1 MSAIATAAVAPVGP
15 GSLVVAREL
24 SKSYPKVFRPRDRLR
39 ALGKLLVGAG
49 DIDSVPVLRG
59 VDLDVVRG
67 ESLGLIGENGAGK
80 STLLKLLTGVLTP
93 STGCVDVRGRVG
105 ALLEL
110 GAGFHL
116 EYTGRDNIAMS
127 AALYGLSAN
136 ELRASLPEIIAF
148 ADIGRYIDE
157 PVKHYSSGMVV
168 RLGFAIVAALKPDLL
183 ITDEVLAVG
192 DESFQKKCVRWM
204 EDYLA
209 GGGTLILVSHSM
221 YHIQKLCRHALWL
234 RQGEVAEYG
243 DVFDVTQAYLAYHER
258 KSAGAPDRN
267 VVAAQGIE
275 FHLTGFAVNGVEQE
289 TPVFIDQGDELRLT
303 ARVRSRD
310 GRMPVVA
317 FGITRA
323 DGTAVYGVSS
333 EMDGIMPLRES
344 VDVWIAE
351 LVFDDLALLPGAY
364 TLKAHPMDTE
374 GVRLFD
380 TLERCV
386 VVRGSTREF
395 GLVRLHHRWNDALAS
410 AVPQNTADTVSP
422 DRA

>member
-1 MSAIATAAVAPVGP
+1 VSAVRNEIATSGSGNLLAVARDLG
-15 GSLVVAREL
+15 
-24 SKSYPKVFRPRDRLR
+24 KSYPKVFRPRDRLR
-39 ALGKLLVGAG
+39 ALGKLLLSLG
-49 DIDSVPVLRG
+49 DIDSVPVLHG
-59 VDLDVVRG
+59 VNLEVARG

-93 STGCVDVRGRVG
+93 TVGSVEVRGRIG

-110 GAGFHL
+110 GAGFHP

-127 AALYGLSAN
+127 AALYGLAAD
-136 ELRASLPEIIAF
+136 ELRERLPEIIAF

-209 GGGTLILVSHSM
+209 HGGTLILVSHSM

-234 RQGEVAEYG
+234 RQGEVAAAG

-258 KSAGAPDRN
+258 KLAGTPDRGTI
-267 VVAAQGIE
+267 AAQGVE
-275 FHLTGFAVNGVEQE
+275 FHLLGFAVNGVDQE
-289 TPVFIDQGDELRLT
+289 TSVFLDQGDTLRLT

-310 GRMPVVA
+310 GRTPIIA
-317 FGITRA
+317 FGIARA

-333 EMDGIMPLRES
+333 EMDGVTPYRDS
-344 VDVWIAE
+344 PDTWIAE
-351 LVFDDLALLPGAY
+351 IVFDDLALLPGAY
-364 TLKAHPMDTE
+364 TIKAHPLDTE

-380 TLERCV
+380 TLERGV

-395 GLVRLHHRWNDALAS
+395 GLVRLRHRWSDAQVRSLS
-410 AVPQNTADTVSP
+410 HNMADSVSSSST
-422 DRA
+422 

>member
-1 MSAIATAAVAPVGP
+1 MSAAGADAADCGVLAIARDLG
-15 GSLVVAREL
+15 
-24 SKSYPKVFRPRDRLR
+24 KSYPKVFRPRDRLR
-39 ALGKLLVGAG
+39 ALAKLLLGRS

-59 VDLDVVRG
+59 VNLEVVRG
-67 ESLGLIGENGAGK
+67 ESLALIGENGAGK

-93 STGCVDVRGRVG
+93 TTGSVEVGGRIG

-110 GAGFHL
+110 GAGFHP
-116 EYTGRDNIAMS
+116 EYTGRDNIALS
-127 AALYGLSAN
+127 ASLYGLGAD
-136 ELRASLPEIIAF
+136 ELREKLPQIIEF

-221 YHIQKLCRHALWL
+221 YHVQKLCRHALWL
-234 RQGEVAEYG
+234 RAGEVAASG

-258 KSAGAPDRN
+258 KLAGTPDRGTI
-267 VVAAQGIE
+267 VAQGIE
-275 FHLTGFAVNGVEQE
+275 FHLLGVAVNGVEQE
-289 TPVFIDQGDELRLT
+289 TPVFLDQDTALRLS

-310 GRMPVVA
+310 GRVPTVA

-333 EMDGIMPLRES
+333 EMDGVEPQRVEADIFE
-344 VDVWIAE
+344 AE
-351 LVFDDLALLPGAY
+351 IVFDDPGLLPGAY
-364 TLKAHPMDTE
+364 TIKVHPMDTE

-380 TLERCV
+380 TIERGI

-395 GLVRLHHRWNDALAS
+395 GLVRLRHRWSDAS
-410 AVPQNTADTVSP
+410 AESKAQNGAKTASP
-422 DRA
+422 SST